1 MDNNVKKWT
10 TVREIKQLII
20 KGFKLKVNSDPKRC
34 WLLYAGKLV
43 CLIADNSLFTLNIFK
58 GYPKDLNLP
67 S

>member
-1 MDNNVKKWT
+1 MDNNVEKWSA
-10 TVREIKQLII
+10 VREIKQLII
-20 KGFKLKVNSDPKRC
+20 KGFKVNSDPKRC

-43 CLIADNSLFTLNIFK
+43 CLIADKSLFTLNIFK